1 MTPFVSQTR
10 SAAARLG
17 RAVVGTALG
26 LALTAAVALP
36 LLTPAPARAQEAA
49 PALWVVRDA
58 DSTLY
63 LFGTVHVLKPDTDWA
78 STRVDQAFDSAQD
91 IWFEI
96 ANPDD
101 TAAVLP
107 LIQQHGVSMDRPLSS
122 LLTADEIAHLDVA
135 ARAIG
140 VTAAQ
145 MDPMRP
151 WFAGLTLSMAP
162 LTKAGYDPASGVEL
176 TLLARAKAADKS
188 IHAFESLEQQVRML
202 AEMPEDMQ
210 LGFLRSTLQDY
221 DRAAQMLDGMVAA
234 WRVGDTQALDAVM
247 VEEMAR
253 DYPDLYARMLTDRNA
268 DWADQIQERLKGSG
282 VTFIA
287 VGAGHLVGDASVQT
301 FLAQK
306 GITATRVE

>member
-151 WFAGLTLSMAP
+151 WFAGVTLSMAP

>member
-122 LLTADEIAHLDVA
+122 LLSADEIARLDVA

-151 WFAGLTLSMAP
+151 WFAGVTLSMAP

>member
-1 MTPFVSQTR
+1 MTPFVSLTR
-10 SAAARLG
+10 SVAARLG
-17 RAVVGTALG
+17 RAVAGTALG

-36 LLTPAPARAQEAA
+36 LLTPAPVHAQEAS

-63 LFGTVHVLKPDTDWA
+63 LFGTVHVLKPDTAWA
-78 STRVDQAFDSAQD
+78 SARVDQAFDSAQD

-122 LLTADEIAHLDVA
+122 LLSADEIARLDVA

-151 WFAGLTLSMAP
+151 WFAGVTLSMAP